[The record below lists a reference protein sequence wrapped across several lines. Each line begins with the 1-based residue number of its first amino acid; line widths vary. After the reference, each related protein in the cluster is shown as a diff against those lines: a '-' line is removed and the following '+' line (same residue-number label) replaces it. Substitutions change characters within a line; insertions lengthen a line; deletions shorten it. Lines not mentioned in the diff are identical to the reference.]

1 MHLGMD
7 TNKWVN
13 FPKLDLHCH
22 LDGSLSKEFIESRL
36 ATDIALSEL
45 QVNREC
51 RNLPEYL
58 EKFSLPLKCLQDEEG
73 MRNAGYDFIK
83 HVSGE
88 NIRYIEVRFAPELSS
103 HDTFTCSRVIQALL
117 EGLEG
122 GKKDFGT
129 EYNVIVCAMR
139 GHTQEQNLK
148 MLKSAREF
156 LGEGVCAADLAGNEA
171 AYPMSEFITLFE
183 EVKKM
188 DMPFTIHAGECGS
201 QRNVEDAVKAGA
213 LRIGHGI
220 AMRGHRDIEE
230 LCRKRK
236 TGIEMCPLSNLQTK
250 AVEDVS
256 EYPLRE
262 FLDAG
267 LKVTVN
273 TDNRTVSGTTV
284 SDELRFVQETYG
296 VSDEEICKIMENAV
310 EVSFADD
317 SVKDRLLRQIQNAEG
332 EK

>member
-1 MHLGMD
+1 MQLGMD

-13 FPKLDLHCH
+13 FPKLELHCH
-22 LDGSLSKEFIESRL
+22 LDGSLSREFVESRL
-36 ATDIALSEL
+36 ARGIALSEL
-45 QVNREC
+45 QVNKEC
-51 RNLPEYL
+51 RDLSEYL
-58 EKFSLPLKCLQDEEG
+58 EKFSLPLTCLQDEEG
-73 MRNAGYDFIK
+73 MRKAGYDFIK
-83 HVSGE
+83 NVSGE
-88 NIRYIEVRFAPELSS
+88 NIRYIEVRFAPNLSS

-117 EGLEG
+117 EGLES

-139 GHTQEQNLK
+139 GHTQEQNLM

-171 AYPMSEFITLFE
+171 AYPMSEFMKLFE

-188 DMPFTIHAGECGS
+188 SMPFTIHAGECGS
-201 QRNVEDAVKAGA
+201 EKNVEDAVKVGA

-230 LCRKRK
+230 LCCKKRI
-236 TGIEMCPLSNLQTK
+236 GIEMCPLSNLQTK
-250 AVEDVS
+250 AVGDIS
-256 EYPLRE
+256 EYPLKE
-262 FLDAG
+262 FIDAG
-267 LKVTVN
+267 LKVTIN
-273 TDNRTVSGTTV
+273 TDNRTVSGSTV
-284 SDELRFVQETYG
+284 SDELKFIQETYG
-296 VSDEEICKIMENAV
+296 IHDEEIYQIMENAV

-317 SVKDRLLRQIQNAEG
+317 SVKDRLLRQIQNAKG